1 MDIDLLRLASRS
13 VLALSLLLLTGCD
26 SNDQRPDVPG
36 GQFEATV
43 EGTVSDTLSGA
54 VHYRAKDDSLVG
66 MELGPRDGP
75 GLSIEL
81 EPQPPALRAY
91 EVVDAELFAPPQTG
105 SSSGVMAF
113 LTTGEARF
121 AATDGTL
128 EVTYVG
134 DEQVGA
140 TFDFQMEG
148 EFVGGPRGTPSVEVT
163 GVLNALPER

>member
-1 MDIDLLRLASRS
+1 M
-13 VLALSLLLLTGCD
+13 GCGG
-26 SNDQRPDVPG
+26 NGQRPDVPA

-43 EGTVSDTLSGA
+43 EGTVSDTLSGP
-54 VHYRAKDDSLVG
+54 VHYRAKGDSLVG

-81 EPQPPALRAY
+81 ESQPPALRTY
-91 EVVDAELFAPPQTG
+91 EVTDAELFGTPRTD

-121 AATDGTL
+121 TATDGTL
-128 EVTYVG
+128 ELTYVG

-148 EFVGGPRGTPSVEVT
+148 EFVGEPRGAPSVEVT
-163 GVLNALPER
+163 GMLSAPAER